1 MKRIYIVL
9 IILIFILIMSSIINF
24 YTVYADNFNIDS
36 YKSAS
41 DTEYGL
47 EDYAQKATGVGVKV
61 AASIAGGCVAIAILL
76 IATKYI
82 TSAPEG
88 KADVKRYA
96 IPFVI
101 GCAIVFGVQ
110 GILSA
115 LHTISGSI
123 G

>member
-9 IILIFILIMSSIINF
+9 IMLIFILIMSSLINF
-24 YTVYADNFNIDS
+24 YTVYADQFKINS
-36 YKSAS
+36 YESAS
-41 DTEYGL
+41 DQYGL
-47 EDYAQKATGVGVKV
+47 EGYAKDATGVGVKV

-82 TSAPEG
+82 TSAPDG

-110 GILSA
+110 GILNA
-115 LHTISGSI
+115 LLTISRSI